1 MRIAAVIPFALLALL
16 AAAHTH
22 AGVRVVPPFDPA
34 EYADRAA
41 VGLLVPGAGP
51 TVTRESALAALLRGR
66 VEHDLLGGVPAGE
79 PLLELDTPGGPEI
92 LVSLP
97 PAGRSDND
105 RRYPIALLGAQGLLT
120 SDSTRIDGLVS
131 ISDVATG
138 RLRTVPAADPA
149 RELER
154 LDARI
159 DRNDALRLALTLLVA
174 ALLLVLGWLR
184 PPLALR
190 VLPVALAANLLL
202 EPWLALAAVLAAVLL
217 PLGAACAAVLAAYLV
232 SFGLDAE
239 TVALSPLG
247 PSQSG
252 RFHGINNLLETM
264 LLVPALVGT
273 ALLGRAGPAVAALA
287 LVTVGGNRFGADG
300 GGLLVFAT
308 GFAVLA
314 LRLLDLRPTLR
325 TVLALAA
332 VVAAVALAVVSLD
345 ALTGGESH
353 VTDTLS
359 GGPGELARDLAN
371 RVELSLR
378 RTLASPGA
386 LVVVLGGLGVLAAV
400 VWRGER
406 TPVLDAFLAALAV
419 SLLVN
424 DTPSDVIG
432 IGAAAAFA
440 LARAAPWLTR
450 AEPARRRPAL
460 SPFLDSRRY

>member
-1 MRIAAVIPFALLALL
+1 MRIAAAIPFALLALL
-16 AAAHTH
+16 AAPAH

-51 TVTRESALAALLRGR
+51 TVTREGALAALLRGR
-66 VEHDLLGGVPAGE
+66 VEHDLLGGVPGGE
-79 PLLELDTPGGPEI
+79 PLLELDDPGGPEI

-120 SDSTRIDGLVS
+120 SDSTRIDGLVA
-131 ISDVATG
+131 IADVATG
-138 RLRTVPAADPA
+138 RLRTVPSADPA
-149 RELER
+149 RELEQ

-159 DRNDALRLALTLLVA
+159 DRNDALRLPLTLLVA

-202 EPWLALAAVLAAVLL
+202 EPWLALAAVLGAVLL
-217 PLGAACAAVLAAYLV
+217 PLGPACAAVVAAYLV

-252 RFHGINNLLETM
+252 RFHGVNNLLETM
-264 LLVPALVGT
+264 LLVPALIGT

-314 LRLLDLRPTLR
+314 VRLLHLRLTLR
-325 TVLALAA
+325 TVVALGA

-353 VTDTLS
+353 VTDTLA
-359 GGPGELARDLAN
+359 GGPGELAGDLAD
-371 RVELSLR
+371 RVELSVR

-386 LVVVLGGLGVLAAV
+386 LVVVLGGLGVLGAV
-400 VWRGER
+400 VARGER
-406 TPVLDAFLAALAV
+406 TPVLEAFLAALAV

-440 LARAAPWLTR
+440 LARAAPWLTEV
-450 AEPARRRPAL
+450 APAPRRPAL

>member
-1 MRIAAVIPFALLALL
+1 MRLALLALML
-16 AAAHTH
+16 VVAAPAQ

-51 TVTRESALAALLRGR
+51 EVTREGALAALLRGE

-79 PLLELDTPGGPEI
+79 PLLELEARSGPEI

-97 PAGRSDND
+97 PPGRSEND

-131 ISDVATG
+131 VADVATG

-149 RELER
+149 GQLDR
-154 LDARI
+154 LDERI
-159 DRNDALRLALTLLVA
+159 DRNDALRLPLTLFVA
-174 ALLLVLGWLR
+174 ALLVALAWLR

-190 VLPVALAANLLL
+190 ALAVVLAANLLL
-202 EPWLALAAVLAAVLL
+202 EPWLALAAAVGAVLL
-217 PLGAACAAVLAAYLV
+217 PLGPACAAVLAAYLV
-232 SFGLDAE
+232 SLGLDAE

-252 RFHGINNLLETM
+252 RFYGINNLLETM

-273 ALLGRAGPAVAALA
+273 ALLGRAGIAVAALA

-300 GGLLVFAT
+300 GGLLVLAT
-308 GFAVLA
+308 GFGVLA
-314 LRLLDLRPTLR
+314 LRLLDVRPTLR
-325 TVLALAA
+325 TASALGAI
-332 VVAAVALAVVSLD
+332 VVALAVAVTALD
-345 ALTGGESH
+345 ALTGGASH

-359 GGPGELARDLAN
+359 GGPGELAGDLAD
-371 RVELSLR
+371 RIELSVR
-378 RTLASPGA
+378 RTLESPGA
-386 LVVVLGGLGVLAAV
+386 LVVVLGGLAAIAAV
-400 VWRGER
+400 AARGER
-406 TPVLDAFLAALAV
+406 TPVLEAFLAALVV

-432 IGAAAAFA
+432 IGAVAAFA
-440 LARAAPWLTR
+440 LARAAPWLTDV
-450 AEPARRRPAL
+450 APVQRRPAL

>member
-1 MRIAAVIPFALLALL
+1 
-16 AAAHTH
+16 
-22 AGVRVVPPFDPA
+22 
-34 EYADRAA
+34 
-41 VGLLVPGAGP
+41 
-51 TVTRESALAALLRGR
+51 
-66 VEHDLLGGVPAGE
+66 
-79 PLLELDTPGGPEI
+79 
-92 LVSLP
+92 
-97 PAGRSDND
+97 
-105 RRYPIALLGAQGLLT
+105 
-120 SDSTRIDGLVS
+120 
-131 ISDVATG
+131 
-138 RLRTVPAADPA
+138 
-149 RELER
+149 
-154 LDARI
+154 
-159 DRNDALRLALTLLVA
+159 
-174 ALLLVLGWLR
+174 
-184 PPLALR
+184 
-190 VLPVALAANLLL
+190 
-202 EPWLALAAVLAAVLL
+202 
-217 PLGAACAAVLAAYLV
+217 
-232 SFGLDAE
+232 
-239 TVALSPLG
+239 
-247 PSQSG
+247 
-252 RFHGINNLLETM
+252 
-264 LLVPALVGT
+264 
-273 ALLGRAGPAVAALA
+273 
-287 LVTVGGNRFGADG
+287 VTVGGNRFGADG

-359 GGPGELARDLAN
+359 GGPGELARDLAD

-400 VWRGER
+400 VARGER
-406 TPVLDAFLAALAV
+406 TPVLEAFLAALAV